1 MKNFN
6 KKIDPWLRLITL
18 RRTVGQGQNEIYIRN
33 IQTTTQINLISTV
46 KGRLTSFFVFN
57 VHSRSNLKC
66 KSPQMHSRKIKKMTD
81 TYLQGS
87 LDSSLINSGIK
98 KCSKAKLKLKKTKPR
113 NKNILKGED
122 VRKTW
127 TDLSLPTNKL
137 ILIKA
142 KNENSKIHLPV
153 IQSRNSSI
161 QLREQAKAEF
171 ASMVY
176 PEKLTNITS
185 KNSIRMSK
193 DRVNKN
199 STRVSVS
206 SFEKEYVLDNM
217 KSAQKFIHRNKN
229 QTFGKTLSHETSI
242 NLPLKS
248 PNLSTLQ
255 LESKPVWSSLSG
267 KETEKHIK
275 LKILK
280 NIEAQKVIAFLKFR
294 TIS

>member
-1 MKNFN
+1 
-6 KKIDPWLRLITL
+6 
-18 RRTVGQGQNEIYIRN
+18 
-33 IQTTTQINLISTV
+33 
-46 KGRLTSFFVFN
+46 
-57 VHSRSNLKC
+57 
-66 KSPQMHSRKIKKMTD
+66 
-81 TYLQGS
+81 
-87 LDSSLINSGIK
+87 
-98 KCSKAKLKLKKTKPR
+98 
-113 NKNILKGED
+113 
-122 VRKTW
+122 
-127 TDLSLPTNKL
+127 
-137 ILIKA
+137 LIKA

-255 LESKPVWSSLSG
+255 LESKPV
-267 KETEKHIK
+267 
-275 LKILK
+275 
-280 NIEAQKVIAFLKFR
+280 
-294 TIS
+294 